1 MSPDMSPEHLRVILV
16 VYSSALLPLLILPL
30 LQRRRAVPA
39 WVTQAYLGSFVL
51 CALGWEIWFTYGL
64 VAGEA
69 VDLRRA
75 DDLNQYLPIHINW
88 LLNSLADAG
97 SITLVGLWLMWLVS
111 GKHPRVFQH
120 WHWGA
125 FGVFMIWCLA
135 QNIIVEMFLYHDQL
149 AVGKSLSWAPL
160 APGGPWWNP
169 LLFEFRGRT
178 ITFQGQVPW
187 LLAPWLIYGG
197 VIVLARKSAN
207 QLLGAVPTASQS
219 SGTPSDR

>member
-30 LQRRRAVPA
+30 LQRQFAVPA
-39 WVTQAYLGSFVL
+39 WVTQAYLGSFLL

-75 DDLNQYLPIHINW
+75 DVLNQYLPIHINW

-111 GKHPRVFQH
+111 GKLFP
-120 WHWGA
+120 
-125 FGVFMIWCLA
+125 IKS
-135 QNIIVEMFLYHDQL
+135 DQEWL
-149 AVGKSLSWAPL
+149 VSL
-160 APGGPWWNP
+160 N
-169 LLFEFRGRT
+169 R
-178 ITFQGQVPW
+178 
-187 LLAPWLIYGG
+187 
-197 VIVLARKSAN
+197 
-207 QLLGAVPTASQS
+207 
-219 SGTPSDR
+219 

>member
-16 VYSSALLPLLILPL
+16 VYASALLPLLILPL
-30 LQRRRAVPA
+30 LRLRHMLPA

-75 DDLNQYLPIHINW
+75 DVLNQYLPIHINW

-149 AVGKSLSWAPL
+149 AVGKPLSWAPL
-160 APGGPWWNP
+160 SPFGNSINP
-169 LLFEFRGRT
+169 VLFYINNRAILLQT
-178 ITFQGQVPW
+178 Q
-187 LLAPWLIYGG
+187 LPWLIMTPILYLYS
-197 VIVLARKSAN
+197 IKSYKRIHKEI
-207 QLLGAVPTASQS
+207 P
-219 SGTPSDR
+219 